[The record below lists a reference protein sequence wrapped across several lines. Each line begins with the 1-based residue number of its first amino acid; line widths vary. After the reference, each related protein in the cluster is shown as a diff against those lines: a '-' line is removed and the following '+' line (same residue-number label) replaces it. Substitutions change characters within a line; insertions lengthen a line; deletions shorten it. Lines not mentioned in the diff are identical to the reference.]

1 MNAKFPD
8 ENFAGAI
15 LDDKTVKSLEFRHLI
30 NINKYRSIWMK
41 SFANELSRLAQ
52 VIRDISGTDTIKFIP
67 YYDVPVQTTVTYGQ
81 TVCTYRPQKDKKH
94 CMRLNVGG
102 NLIVCLFDV
111 SAPTS
116 DLTTAKLLFNSVIS
130 TPGTG
135 FVTLDLNNFYLGT
148 PLPEA
153 RYMKM
158 KLDILPD
165 EIIKKNT
172 LLNIVPNGWVYFRIK
187 KVMYGL
193 K

>member
-81 TVCTYRPQKDKKH
+81 TVCT
-94 CMRLNVGG
+94 
-102 NLIVCLFDV
+102 
-111 SAPTS
+111 
-116 DLTTAKLLFNSVIS
+116 
-130 TPGTG
+130 
-135 FVTLDLNNFYLGT
+135 
-148 PLPEA
+148 
-153 RYMKM
+153 
-158 KLDILPD
+158 
-165 EIIKKNT
+165 
-172 LLNIVPNGWVYFRIK
+172 
-187 KVMYGL
+187 
-193 K
+193 